1 VPRTAVERVFDV
13 GVPPDE
19 AWRRLTDVE
28 RWPEWAPHITSV
40 TVSPPGP
47 LTPASS
53 GTLRVRYFGSST
65 FRMTAW
71 EPPLRWEWTGG
82 VPGMRII
89 YDHRFTPHGDPDS
102 TTLTWTVSLDGPL
115 AVVARPV
122 FARVYGGNVERA
134 IPRLQEWIRT

>member
-1 VPRTAVERVFDV
+1 MPRTAVERVFDV

-82 VPGMRII
+82 VPGMRFI

-122 FARVYGGNVERA
+122 FARVYGGNVDRA

>member
-1 VPRTAVERVFDV
+1 MARTVVERVFDV
-13 GVPPDE
+13 AVPPDE
-19 AWRRLTDVE
+19 AWRRLAEVE

-40 TVSPPGP
+40 TVTPPGP

-53 GTLRVRYFGSST
+53 GSLRLRRLGTTT
-65 FRMTAW
+65 FRMSAW

-82 VPGMRII
+82 IPGLRIL
-89 YDHRFTPHGDPDS
+89 YDHRFTANGDRGA

-115 AVVARPV
+115 APAIRPL
-122 FARVYGGNVERA
+122 FARVYGRNVDRA

>member
-13 GVPPDE
+13 EVPPEE
-19 AWRRLTDVE
+19 AWRRLAEVE

-40 TVSPPGP
+40 TVTPPGP

-53 GTLRVRYFGSST
+53 GTVRVRHLGSST
-65 FRMTAW
+65 FRMSAW

-89 YDHRFTPHGDPDS
+89 YDHRFTPSVDPDG

-122 FARVYGGNVERA
+122 FARVYGGNVDRA
-134 IPRLQEWIRT
+134 IPRLQEWIRS